1 VAELTPAE
9 RGASGAPDDWSA
21 KDLVAH
27 VATWRE
33 RGAADLD
40 SAVRGELPPEA
51 EEFDEANRAIFEET
65 RGLAWEEVLRRA
77 AASWDAFSKALDGL
91 TEEILASTGS
101 NARPGRPLWR
111 RITVDAGNH
120 PGLHYAEFARR
131 RGRSASATR
140 WMETLTPRLLALD
153 SSPEWRGVVLYNLA
167 CHFAQAGMPDRALLE
182 LRTGLGLN
190 PGLKEWSQ
198 QDSDLAPLRG
208 LPGYQTLYE
217 E

>member
-1 VAELTPAE
+1 M
-9 RGASGAPDDWSA
+9 
-21 KDLVAH
+21 
-27 VATWRE
+27 
-33 RGAADLD
+33 
-40 SAVRGELPPEA
+40 EA
-51 EEFDEANRAIFEET
+51 
-65 RGLAWEEVLRRA
+65 
-77 AASWDAFSKALDGL
+77 
-91 TEEILASTGS
+91 
-101 NARPGRPLWR
+101 
-111 RITVDAGNH
+111 
-120 PGLHYAEFARR
+120 
-131 RGRSASATR
+131 
-140 WMETLTPRLLALD
+140 LTPRLLALD